1 MRSSFQARDTMASVD
16 EKLNFLIQYITDH
29 GPMIISFSGGVDSGV
44 LAAAAH
50 ASLGERAVCV
60 LLSSPLIPQ
69 REISGAV
76 YMAETIGIECRILP
90 FPVLNDTTFC
100 SNPPDRCYTCKKK
113 AAVILKEYAQRHGY
127 ASVADGLNTSDRGEY
142 RPGVRA
148 SDEEGILHPYLV
160 AGISKEEV
168 RAIANHLNLYFSSK
182 PSFACFATR
191 IPYNESIT
199 PEKLAMTEQ
208 AEDALWAAG
217 LTSFR
222 VRCHGTIARI
232 ELLPGEMEIA
242 MQKRDWIVRELKN
255 AGFLYITLDLE
266 GFRSGRMDEGLQ
278 SDWD

>member
-1 MRSSFQARDTMASVD
+1 MRSSIQARDTMVSVD
-16 EKLNFLIQYITDH
+16 EKLNLLIQYIADH

-69 REISGAV
+69 REISGALR
-76 YMAETIGIECRILP
+76 MAETIGIECRILP

-100 SNPPDRCYTCKKK
+100 SNLPDRCYTCKKK

-127 ASVADGLNTSDRGEY
+127 ASVADGLNTSDRREY

-160 AGISKEEV
+160 AGISKEEI
-168 RAIANHLNLYFSSK
+168 RAIANHLDLYFSSK
-182 PSFACFATR
+182 PSFACLATR

-217 LTSFR
+217 FTRFR

-232 ELLPGEMEIA
+232 ELLPGEMETA
-242 MQKRDWIVRELKN
+242 MQKRDWIIRELKN
-255 AGFLYITLDLE
+255 AGFLYITLDLK
-266 GFRSGRMDEGLQ
+266 GFRSGSMDEGLQ
-278 SDWD
+278 SD